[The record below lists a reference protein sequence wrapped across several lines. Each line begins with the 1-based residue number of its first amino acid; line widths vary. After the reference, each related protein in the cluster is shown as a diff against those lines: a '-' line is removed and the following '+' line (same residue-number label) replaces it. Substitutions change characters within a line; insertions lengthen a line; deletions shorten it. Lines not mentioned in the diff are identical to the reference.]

1 MRHQFHNLF
10 FRSLMALALAATV
23 FTWSAPA
30 QAACLSSSQTRQA
43 VASGQARPLGSL
55 RVNGQILSAKLC
67 QQGGRLVYVLS
78 VLNNGNVSQVTLD
91 ARTGRRL

>member
-1 MRHQFHNLF
+1 
-10 FRSLMALALAATV
+10 MALALATAV

-67 QQGGRLVYVLS
+67 ERGGGLVYVLS

>member
-1 MRHQFHNLF
+1 MRHQLHNLM
-10 FRSLMALALAATV
+10 FRLVMAMALAVTV

-43 VASGQARPLGSL
+43 VANGQARPLGSL
-55 RVNGQILSAKLC
+55 SVNGQILSAKLC
-67 QQGGRLVYVLS
+67 EQGGGLVYVLS

-91 ARTGRRL
+91 ARTGRRK